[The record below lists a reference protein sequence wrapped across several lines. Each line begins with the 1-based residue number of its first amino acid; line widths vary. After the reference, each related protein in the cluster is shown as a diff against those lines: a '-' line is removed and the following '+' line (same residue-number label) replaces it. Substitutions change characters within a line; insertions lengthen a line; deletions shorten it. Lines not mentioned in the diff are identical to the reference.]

1 MREIKVS
8 SSVRKEQERN
18 EVDGYLQA
26 LVRLILHLNNLL
38 LDSSG
43 IVLGSG
49 AVFGNGC
56 LHFLLRGRLEIII
69 ILVVTTIGEDRRNK
83 VRLFADL
90 ALLG

>member
-18 EVDGYLQA
+18 EVDGHLQA

-43 IVLGSG
+43 IVLGS
-49 AVFGNGC
+49 GC

-69 ILVVTTIGEDRRNK
+69 ILVVTTIGEDRRHK

>member
-8 SSVRKEQERN
+8 SSVRKEQKRN
-18 EVDGYLQA
+18 EVDGHLQV

-43 IVLGSG
+43 I
-49 AVFGNGC
+49 VFGNGC

-69 ILVVTTIGEDRRNK
+69 ILVVTTIGEDRRHK